1 MTAVLDSQGRDAV
14 LVVLPVLAPPPVL
27 VVPSVRVVLPVMVAG
42 VLMPSSP
49 SGR

>member
-1 MTAVLDSQGRDAV
+1 MTAVLDSQGRGPV
-14 LVVLPVLAPPPVL
+14 LVVLPVLVPPALL
-27 VVPSVRVVLPVMVAG
+27 VVPPVRVVLPVIVAG